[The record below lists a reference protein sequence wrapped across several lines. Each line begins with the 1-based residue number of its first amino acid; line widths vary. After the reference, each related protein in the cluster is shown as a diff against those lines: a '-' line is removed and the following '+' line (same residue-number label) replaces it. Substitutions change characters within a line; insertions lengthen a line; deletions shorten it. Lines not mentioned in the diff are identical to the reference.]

1 MGRVFS
7 YDEIVGGHVPTP
19 LDFKNATAFISG
31 ELSMLVDS
39 GELIGG
45 LFYGSVAKG
54 TPNPRSDIDLIVITR
69 DHAIPYHLAEMARD
83 ARIEFDVP
91 LEVEAIPQDL
101 AAIGSHTI
109 DAGFF
114 HHLQDCARE
123 DTIIGQDPRTILR
136 IRRETQ
142 SEIHTD
148 YIDAKLRR
156 LREGFFTASPA
167 EQRKILQ
174 RALEAPI
181 AIGRRTL
188 IAMGIPLI
196 DDAGRPDD
204 GKHNVEKLFQ
214 YYFKETPVFD
224 GFKQGLQNDRDYSKL
239 VMDTILGN
247 VTRHEYDRQVEG
259 DGMTTKIQDAL
270 KWTSEMSIMYR
281 NFLERNAFTSE
292 GQRPLSKEMF

>member
-7 YDEIVGGHVPTP
+7 YDEIVDGHVPTP

-31 ELSMLVDS
+31 ELSMLVDA
-39 GELIGG
+39 GEVVGG

-54 TPNPRSDIDLIVITR
+54 TASPRSDIDLLVITR
-69 DHAIPYHLAEMARD
+69 DHAIPYNLAEMAWKSR
-83 ARIEFDVP
+83 AETDVP
-91 LEVEAIPQDL
+91 LEIEAIPQDL

-114 HHLQDCARE
+114 HHLQDCASE
-123 DTIIGQDPRTILR
+123 DTIIGLDPRTILK
-136 IRRETQ
+136 IRREIQ

-156 LREGFFTASPA
+156 LREGFFTSNPA

-174 RALEAPI
+174 RAFEVPI
-181 AIGRRTL
+181 AVARRTL
-188 IAMGIPLI
+188 IAMGIPLV

-214 YYFKETPVFD
+214 YYFKGTPVFD
-224 GFKQGLQNDRDYSKL
+224 GFRQGLQNDRDYSKL
-239 VMDTILGN
+239 VMDTIMGN
-247 VTRHEYDRQVEG
+247 VTRLEYDTQVEG
-259 DGMTTKIQDAL
+259 DGMTMRIQTAL
-270 KWTSEMSIMYR
+270 QWTSEMSVMYR
-281 NFLERNAFTSE
+281 NFLEGNYPSPE
-292 GQRPLSKEMF
+292 GQRRVSKETI